1 MTEVNRLLI
10 VEDNPRI
17 RMELSVFLE
26 SNGFLCTAPQS
37 FENLAGETDFTSLHL
52 VLLDI
57 NLPGIDGF
65 FLCRKIRALSEVPII
80 VVTSRDTEL
89 DELMAMNLGAD
100 DFITKP
106 YHPQI
111 LLARITSVLKRVYR
125 ETSSDRDRVTCG
137 SFDLILSRSV
147 ILYKGRET
155 ELTKN
160 ELRILSALQEHLGK
174 IVSREDLMTQ
184 LWNSDL
190 FVDDNTLTVNVNRL
204 RAKLAEIGLSD
215 VIETRRGMGY
225 LLKNVREKEPADT
238 DRRHL

>member
-1 MTEVNRLLI
+1 MTDVKRLLI

-89 DELMAMNLGAD
+89 DELMAINLGAD

-125 ETSSDRDRVTCG
+125 ETSSDRDRVNCG

-160 ELRILSALQEHLGK
+160 ELRILSALQEQLGK

-204 RAKLAEIGLSD
+204 RAKLTEIGLSD

-225 LLKNVREKEPADT
+225 LLKGVREKEPAGT
-238 DRRHL
+238 ERRHL